1 MTFWSILRQRC
12 WGLVLVVAGVCV
24 ITFIISHLIPGD
36 PARLLA
42 GDRASDAIVEN
53 IRQQLGLDQP
63 LYVQFYRYVSDLF
76 HGDLGTSIRTGRPV
90 LEELRIFFPATLEL
104 AFCALLL
111 ALLIGIPLGILSAVW
126 RNRWLDHL
134 VRIMAIT
141 GISTPA
147 FWLGLGV
154 IVLFY
159 GHLQILPGGGR
170 LDDWLDPPTHVTGF
184 YLLDALLEGNGEVF
198 FNALQHLILPAL
210 TLAFVHLGIVARQI
224 RSAMLEQ
231 LSEDYIRTARA
242 SGLPGWYIVLC
253 YALPNALIPSIT
265 VLGLALGDLL
275 YGAVLTETV
284 FAWPGMSSEQQR
296 RALAEELAVQVGIRP
311 EYLDRLPHAFSG
323 GQRQRIAIARAL
335 SSQPDVIVLDEP
347 TSALDISV
355 QAQILNLLVTLQV
368 NRGLTYV
375 LISHNV
381 SVIRHMSDRVAV
393 MYLGQIVE
401 LGDAQQVLTAPAHPY
416 TRLLLDSLPAI
427 DKPLEEEWALRKTDL
442 PGNRTLPQGCFFYE
456 RCPLAT
462 HGCEVRQSLTI
473 REDGREIRC
482 WRAL

>member
-1 MTFWSILRQRC
+1 MTQPVLDIQQLHLSFPGFNGDVHALNNVSLQINRGEIVGLVGESGSGKSVTAMLIMRLLPTGSYCVHRGQISLLGEDVLNAREKQLRQWR
-12 WGLVLVVAGVCV
+12 GARVAM
-24 ITFIISHLIPGD
+24 IFQ
-36 PARLLA
+36 
-42 GDRASDAIVEN
+42 E
-53 IRQQLGLDQP
+53 P
-63 LYVQFYRYVSDLF
+63 LWIAKR
-76 HGDLGTSIRTGRPV
+76 
-90 LEELRIFFPATLEL
+90 
-104 AFCALLL
+104 
-111 ALLIGIPLGILSAVW
+111 
-126 RNRWLDHL
+126 
-134 VRIMAIT
+134 
-141 GISTPA
+141 
-147 FWLGLGV
+147 
-154 IVLFY
+154 
-159 GHLQILPGGGR
+159 
-170 LDDWLDPPTHVTGF
+170 
-184 YLLDALLEGNGEVF
+184 
-198 FNALQHLILPAL
+198 
-210 TLAFVHLGIVARQI
+210 
-224 RSAMLEQ
+224 
-231 LSEDYIRTARA
+231 
-242 SGLPGWYIVLC
+242 
-253 YALPNALIPSIT
+253 
-265 VLGLALGDLL
+265 
-275 YGAVLTETV
+275 
-284 FAWPGMSSEQQR
+284 SSEQQR

-355 QAQILNLLVTLQV
+355 QAQILNLLVTLQE
-368 NRGLTYV
+368 NHGLTYV

-462 HGCEVRQSLTI
+462 HGCEVRQSLAI
-473 REDGREIRC
+473 REDGRELRC

>member
-1 MTFWSILRQRC
+1 MSDTLLTLRD
-12 WGLVLVVAGVCV
+12 VH
-24 ITFIISHLIPGD
+24 INF
-36 PARLLA
+36 PARK
-42 GDRASDAIVEN
+42 N
-53 IRQQLGLDQP
+53 
-63 LYVQFYRYVSDLF
+63 
-76 HGDLGTSIRTGRPV
+76 
-90 LEELRIFFPATLEL
+90 
-104 AFCALLL
+104 
-111 ALLIGIPLGILSAVW
+111 
-126 RNRWLDHL
+126 
-134 VRIMAIT
+134 
-141 GISTPA
+141 
-147 FWLGLGV
+147 WLGKTTEHVHAING
-154 IVLFY
+154 ID
-159 GHLQILPGGGR
+159 LQIR
-170 LDDWLDPPTHVTGF
+170 R
-184 YLLDALLEGNGEVF
+184 GE
-198 FNALQHLILPAL
+198 
-210 TLAFVHLGIVARQI
+210 TLGIVGESGCGKSTLAQLLMGMLQPSHGQYI
-224 RSAMLEQ
+224 RSGSQRIMQ
-231 LSEDYIRTARA
+231 MVFQDPLSSLNPR
-242 SGLPGWYIVLC
+242 LPVWRV
-253 YALPNALIPSIT
+253 IT
-265 VLGLALGDLL
+265 EPLWIAKR
-275 YGAVLTETV
+275 
-284 FAWPGMSSEQQR
+284 SSEQQR

-355 QAQILNLLVTLQV
+355 QAQILNLLVTLQENHGLTYV
-368 NRGLTYV
+368 LISHNVSVIRHMSDRVAVMYLGQMLQENHGLTYV

-462 HGCEVRQSLTI
+462 HGCEVRQSLAI
-473 REDGREIRC
+473 REDGRELRC